1 VDMTLHQHLMYSIVV
16 DLGEDGDVERML
28 FGDNFQMETMELE
41 LAKCPSFVADR
52 IAWLK
57 LLPIGS
63 YLSPEKGERDLGLR
77 LDGAVHIYL
86 SVEERD
92 EIFNLLKESANEK
105 AKREK
110 SNTRIPK
117 T

>member
-1 VDMTLHQHLMYSIVV
+1 MTLHQHLMYSIVV
-16 DLGEDGDVERML
+16 NLGDDGDIDRML

-63 YLSPEKGERDLGLR
+63 YLTPEKEGRDLGLR
-77 LDGAVHIYL
+77 LDDAVHIYL

-92 EIFNLLKESANEK
+92 EIFKLLKESANENK
-105 AKREK
+105 YGKR
-110 SNTRIPK
+110 SNQGS
-117 T
+117 

>member
-1 VDMTLHQHLMYSIVV
+1 MTLHQHLIYSIVV
-16 DLGEDGDVERML
+16 DLGDDGDIDRML
-28 FGDNFQMETMELE
+28 FGDNFQMETMQLE

-57 LLPIGS
+57 LMPIGS
-63 YLSPEKGERDLGLR
+63 YLTPEKEGRDLGLR

-92 EIFNLLKESANEK
+92 EIFNLLKESANES
-105 AKREK
+105 RTINK
-110 SNTRIPK
+110 SN
-117 T
+117 

>member
-1 VDMTLHQHLMYSIVV
+1 MNMTLHQHLMYSIVV
-16 DLGEDGDVERML
+16 HLGDDGDVDRML
-28 FGDNFQMETMELE
+28 FGDNFQMQTMELE

-57 LLPIGS
+57 LIPIGS
-63 YLSPEKGERDLGLR
+63 YLTPEKEGRDLGLR

-105 AKREK
+105 SKRA
-110 SNTRIPK
+110 
-117 T
+117 

>member
-16 DLGEDGDVERML
+16 DLGDDGDIDRML
-28 FGDNFQMETMELE
+28 FGDNFQMETMQLE

-57 LLPIGS
+57 LMPIGS
-63 YLSPEKGERDLGLR
+63 YLTPEKEGRDLGLR
-77 LDGAVHIYL
+77 LNGAVHIYL

-92 EIFNLLKESANEK
+92 EIFNLLKESANES
-105 AKREK
+105 RTINK
-110 SNTRIPK
+110 SN
-117 T
+117 

>member
-1 VDMTLHQHLMYSIVV
+1 MYSIVV
-16 DLGEDGDVERML
+16 HLGDDGDVDRML

-57 LLPIGS
+57 LMPIGS
-63 YLSPEKGERDLGLR
+63 YLTPEKEGRDLGLR
-77 LDGAVHIYL
+77 LDGAIHIYL

-92 EIFNLLKESANEK
+92 QIFNLLKESANEK
-105 AKREK
+105 SKRA
-110 SNTRIPK
+110 
-117 T
+117 

>member
-1 VDMTLHQHLMYSIVV
+1 MNMTLHQHLMYSIVV
-16 DLGEDGDVERML
+16 HLGDDGDVDRML

-57 LLPIGS
+57 LIPIGS
-63 YLSPEKGERDLGLR
+63 YLTPEKEGRDLGLR

-92 EIFNLLKESANEK
+92 QIFNLLKESANEK
-105 AKREK
+105 SKRA
-110 SNTRIPK
+110 
-117 T
+117 

>member
-16 DLGEDGDVERML
+16 DLGDDGDIDRML
-28 FGDNFQMETMELE
+28 FGDNFQMETMQLE

-57 LLPIGS
+57 LMPIGS
-63 YLSPEKGERDLGLR
+63 YLTPEKEGRDLGLR

-92 EIFNLLKESANEK
+92 EIFNLLKESANES
-105 AKREK
+105 RTINK
-110 SNTRIPK
+110 SN
-117 T
+117 